1 LQLACIFSGQ
11 LHCEEN
17 IKETLDAVGLLEHK
31 DVQIGLQT
39 LDSQRRLSFAMALI
53 RNPKCL
59 ILDDPTR
66 GLDETQKML
75 LWKAIAEIKHQVA
88 ILMVTND
95 S

>member
-1 LQLACIFSGQ
+1 
-11 LHCEEN
+11 
-17 IKETLDAVGLLEHK
+17 
-31 DVQIGLQT
+31 
-39 LDSQRRLSFAMALI
+39 MALI

-59 ILDDPTR
+59 VLDDPTR

-75 LWKAIAEIKHQVA
+75 LWKAIAEIKQQVA